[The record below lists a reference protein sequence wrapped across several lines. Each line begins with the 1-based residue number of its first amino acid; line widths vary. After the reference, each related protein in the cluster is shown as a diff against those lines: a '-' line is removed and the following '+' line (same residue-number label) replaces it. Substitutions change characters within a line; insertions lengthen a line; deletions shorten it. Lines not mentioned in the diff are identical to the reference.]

1 MILRERH
8 SIDLAAI
15 HPSRQRATACN
26 ADVRFNSDGGTH
38 NAHSMVRDPSRFPP
52 GNGGRRTRAQCSLSL
67 LNPASHLVLIEIP

>member
-1 MILRERH
+1 MILREPH

-52 GNGGRRTRAQCSLSL
+52 ETEAAA
-67 LNPASHLVLIEIP
+67 PAHSSPYPC